1 LKNIVIEAGSLLCY
15 AIETL
20 NYERVLHPFFTST
33 FKNGEQKFEQF
44 KDLSYE
50 SSIPKA
56 IEAFHSNCSDADGGI
71 VIYPA
76 EIEENNK
83 RLPVIIVMIKEYS
96 QNRHLTIA
104 QHYTLKDGH
113 YSPALYE
120 LLDFS
125 LFLADELRDLEQAF
139 LAGTETYARLHKITE
154 A

>member
-1 LKNIVIEAGSLLCY
+1 MKNIVIEAGSLLCY

-20 NYERVLHPFFTST
+20 NLERVLHPFFTSI
-33 FKNGEQKFEQF
+33 FKNGEEKFEQF

-56 IEAFHSNCSDADGGI
+56 IEAFHSNYNDADGG
-71 VIYPA
+71 VVVYPA
-76 EIEENNK
+76 ELEEKGK
-83 RLPVIIVMIKEYS
+83 RLPVIILMIKDYNK
-96 QNRHLTIA
+96 NRHLTVA

-113 YSPALYE
+113 YSPTLYE

-125 LFLADELRDLEQAF
+125 LFLADELRDLEQSF
-139 LAGTETYARLHKITE
+139 LTGAETYARLHKITE